1 MRVALSTGGGD
12 APGLNAVIRAAT
24 LCAVHRD
31 WEVVGIRDGFNG
43 LMFPDRYRTGGLVPL
58 GREEVRGIGHRGGT
72 ILGSTNRGNPASFPV
87 EQPDG
92 TVVYEDHTERLVE
105 RFREEG
111 IDALITVGGDGS
123 LTIGQ
128 RLHELGLRVVGVPK
142 TIDNDLDK
150 TSVTFGFD
158 TAVQIATELIDRVFT
173 TATSHSRVFVVEV
186 MGRYAGW
193 IALHAGFAAGAHAI
207 LIPEIPFSLE
217 PVAALIRD
225 REERG
230 SEYAVIVVAEGAVP
244 RHGHRSVLG
253 KALDQAERL
262 GGIGE
267 HVAAELTA
275 ITGHETRTTVLGHV
289 VRGGTP
295 TAHDRILGNRFGA
308 AAVRALDA
316 GLGGVMVA
324 LNEPNVD
331 FVPMTEAIGRLRTV
345 PVDCDTVIAA
355 REMGVIFGDEP

>member
-1 MRVALSTGGGD
+1 MRIALSTGGGD

-31 WEVVGIRDGFNG
+31 WEVIGIRDGFNG

-72 ILGSTNRGNPASFPV
+72 ILGSTNRGNPARFPV
-87 EQPDG
+87 PQPDG
-92 TVVYEDHTERLVE
+92 TIVYEDRIDQLAEQ
-105 RFREEG
+105 G
-111 IDALITVGGDGS
+111 IDALISVGGDGS
-123 LTIGQ
+123 LAIGQ
-128 RLHELGLRVVGVPK
+128 RLHEAGLRVVGVPK

-150 TSVTFGFD
+150 TTVTFGFD
-158 TAVQIATELIDRVFT
+158 TAVEIATELIDRVFT

-207 LIPEIPFSLE
+207 LIPEVPYALE
-217 PVAALIRD
+217 PVVAMIRD
-225 REERG
+225 REARG
-230 SEYAVIVVAEGAVP
+230 SEYAVVVVAEGCAP
-244 RHGHRSVLG
+244 RDGHRSVIG
-253 KALDQAERL
+253 QQYDQAERL

-267 HVAAELTA
+267 QIATQLTA
-275 ITGHETRTTVLGHV
+275 MTGHETRTTVLGHV

-308 AAVRALDA
+308 AAVRALDE
-316 GLGGVMVA
+316 GHSGVMVA

-331 FVPMTEAIGRLRTV
+331 FVPMAEAIGKLRTV
-345 PVDCDTVIAA
+345 PVDCDTMIAA
-355 REMGVIFGDEP
+355 REMGVVFGDES